1 MAGCAFGPCGRD
13 NETYAQ
19 VGLVF
24 HGGRFVCYLCYVLPV
39 KFAPVVRC
47 PNTVKATGTQC
58 ELVKGHPPAVHCRPG
73 REAKTEQAL
82 REGDPRLAAERKRN
96 PTFTKRQRAG
106 PNWVPPARRV

>member
-39 KFAPVVRC
+39 KFATVRC

-58 ELVKGHPPAVHCRPG
+58 ELVKGHPPSVACRPG
-73 REAKTEQAL
+73 REAKAEQAL
-82 REGDPRLAAERKRN
+82 RDGDPKLAAERKRPLARKSN
-96 PTFTKRQRAG
+96 RMG
-106 PNWVPPARRV
+106 PNYVPHNRRV